1 MRVRVVPFPAAV
13 SAPPPDGAKAPRS
26 RPQSSVGAALRRPAL
41 SSADLRR
48 GSNPVPMRMN
58 PEIHADTRN
67 ERVWN
72 PGHRAQRVFRTS
84 PRAPCVSA
92 TSIDTGTQPAAG
104 CASLCGTDE
113 LGVPGP
119 FGPTRKTR
127 LFPQIAQANAR
138 GLSPQTDASRSVL

>member
-72 PGHRAQRVFRTS
+72 PGHGAQSVLRTS

-92 TSIDTGTQPAAG
+92 TSIDTGTQLLQAALP
-104 CASLCGTDE
+104 S
-113 LGVPGP
+113 V
-119 FGPTRKTR
+119 
-127 LFPQIAQANAR
+127 AQMN
-138 GLSPQTDASRSVL
+138 SASRVRLVPRGKHGCSHR